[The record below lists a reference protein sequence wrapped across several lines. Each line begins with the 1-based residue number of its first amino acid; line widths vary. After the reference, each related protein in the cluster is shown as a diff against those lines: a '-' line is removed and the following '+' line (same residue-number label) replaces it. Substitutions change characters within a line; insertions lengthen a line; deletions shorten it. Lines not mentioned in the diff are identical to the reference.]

1 MVPCRFFLHCVRR
14 RWSCHV
20 QFHACVGFV
29 PRFAERFLNGVAG
42 FWFDIVFV
50 IWRCVDSEEMEDG
63 VGDLFDRIED
73 LLDFPGDEDV
83 LGMVEPRGDHSGWH
97 SNSSPGSFADQ
108 LLGRSDDGKDS
119 LEGVAGENKKSV
131 DEKFSTEEEKQS
143 PYDELDIVQLEWM
156 SEFLEDSDSFSLAVP
171 CSGGAVNKSTN
182 SGDGH
187 GQAKV
192 NELCSF
198 FTSSPVLQANTNAG
212 GSGGGSYSSSSFSF
226 SSSSSTSGSY
236 FTSSNK
242 DTRSSSLP
250 LSPTEP
256 LATLVVPGRARS
268 KRTRRA
274 AFSPRGHVVVPYY
287 SPSPFAVA
295 VPDPVSTSGA
305 TSDPESFGE
314 SFSASPPL
322 RKKQNK
328 KSTVPVG
335 DETDSPQPVR
345 KCTHCEIQKT
355 PQWRAGPLGPKT
367 LCNACGVRYKSGRLF
382 PEYRPAASPTFVP
395 SIHSNS
401 HKKVVEMRIEAT
413 QRAASDGCDLLTCIR
428 RRE

>member
-1 MVPCRFFLHCVRR
+1 M
-14 RWSCHV
+14 
-20 QFHACVGFV
+20 GFV
-29 PRFAERFLNGVAG
+29 PSCCFCPSLEDEALILLQLVSSEASLPER
-42 FWFDIVFV
+42 
-50 IWRCVDSEEMEDG
+50 EEMEDG
-63 VGDLFDRIED
+63 VGDLFDHIED

-83 LGMVEPRGDHSGWH
+83 LGMVEPRGDHSGRR
-97 SNSSPGSFADQ
+97 SISSPGSFADQ
-108 LLGRSDDGKDS
+108 LLGGSDGKDS
-119 LEGVAGENKKSV
+119 LEGFAGENRKSV
-131 DEKFSTEEEKQS
+131 DGKFSTEEDKQS
-143 PYDELDIVQLEWM
+143 PYDELDMVQLEWM
-156 SEFLEDSDSFSLAVP
+156 SEFLEDSDSFSLGLP

-182 SGDGH
+182 SGHGHGH

-198 FTSSPVLQANTNAG
+198 FTSSPVLEANTNAG
-212 GSGGGSYSSSSFSF
+212 GSGGRSYSSF

-236 FTSSNK
+236 FIGSNK
-242 DTRSSSLP
+242 DTRASSLQ
-250 LSPTEP
+250 LSPPEP
-256 LATLVVPGRARS
+256 LTTLVVPARARR

-274 AFSPRGHVVVPYY
+274 AFSPRPHIVVCY
-287 SPSPFAVA
+287 SPSPLAVA

-314 SFSASPPL
+314 SFPAPAPL
-322 RKKQNK
+322 KKKQNK

-335 DETDSPQPVR
+335 DETDSPPPVR

-401 HKKVVEMRIEAT
+401 HKKVVEMRIVAT
-413 QRAASDGCDLLTCIR
+413 QRAAASGAPVSSSDSCDLLACIR
-428 RRE
+428 RRQ